1 MDIVINLNRSEG
13 RERWQTH
20 QGQIFYLTY
29 LGINGAC
36 GQIAR
41 QAGTLIYPGNVDIL
55 DTKHRKLVICRID
68 IGHVNEPWAVSSER
82 KDSDTGVAHSRNH
95 LSTSLLVPSFPSFVK
110 RVCSWPLHSPWVTT
124 AVPTALPLLYTP
136 AHPEADGYGEVCVL
150 AEGGGRRGVGVRG
163 HVPGDRNGFFKV
175 GESGQIIHCQLQ

>member
-1 MDIVINLNRSEG
+1 M
-13 RERWQTH
+13 
-20 QGQIFYLTY
+20 
-29 LGINGAC
+29 
-36 GQIAR
+36 
-41 QAGTLIYPGNVDIL
+41 
-55 DTKHRKLVICRID
+55 ICRID

-82 KDSDTGVAHSRNH
+82 KDSDTGLAHSRNH

-124 AVPTALPLLYTP
+124 AVPTALPLLYIP
-136 AHPEADGYGEVCVL
+136 AHAEADGYGE
-150 AEGGGRRGVGVRG
+150 GVRG